1 VISAGSDPTGSP
13 GVQFLGALSGY
24 MQAHLIPS
32 VLGVVVIVLCLG
44 MLLRWGKKA
53 VAADRANGDWS
64 WDGDEVHFTRPG
76 ASGFMRVSA
85 TSLVLEVRLGLLLSP
100 LRPAIERQM
109 NAHLDALEGDSRR
122 A

>member
-1 VISAGSDPTGSP
+1 MPAMATIRIERPHRLSHDDAK
-13 GVQFLGALSGY
+13 ALVERV
-24 MQAHLIPS
+24 ARDLEKRFD
-32 VLGVVVIVLCLG
+32 
-44 MLLRWGKKA
+44 LR
-53 VAADRANGDWS
+53 WS

-85 TSLVLEVRLGLLLSP
+85 TILVLEVRLALLLSP